1 MVAVALLDAATWLL
15 GIIGAADTPHPQ
27 PGAPASPQPVPWADA
42 RKRAEALVA
51 NMTVVEK
58 VNITSGVLGPC
69 QANSG
74 AVPRLGVPSLCYNDG
89 PAGLRYTD
97 FVTQFPSQ
105 FTTAQSFDREL
116 VRGVVE
122 RYSAEFA
129 GKGVNVQLGP
139 LTGGPLGRSPF
150 TGRNFEA
157 FSPDPYL
164 SSTLSYVSIRGAQS
178 SGLISCAK
186 HYFLYEQD
194 PVCSGP
200 VTDDGHRTDCQQVHS
215 LVDDKTVKELYLPS
229 FAEAVRAGV
238 GAVMCSYNQINDT
251 PACQSDD
258 AMNRILK
265 KELNFQGFV
274 LSDFGATHSTVESIN
289 AGMDQELPGTWF
301 FGQRLLKAL
310 KDGKV
315 KEKRLDDMV
324 LRILTPWIAF
334 GQADAWKEVSYQIYN
349 LADEVKVWGHTFKN
363 QHLDN
368 RREDSAEFARKAA
381 EQSHVLLKNDGV
393 LPFKKSL
400 RRIALFGSD
409 ADYPTTVSGCGPDMW
424 CTTETKRMH
433 WNGTVTIGGGSGAAY
448 PNYVVP
454 PIEAISRRGRESGMR
469 VDHVLRDEKEF
480 YGTIGNVAIASEVC
494 LVFVSVFQY
503 ESWDRSTLR
512 LDRDGEELIKHV
524 EKKCAGDVVVV
535 IHSGGQVLVEDWIDL
550 PKIKGVIFAGYPGQ
564 ETGNALA
571 NVLWGDVNPS
581 AKLAFTMGRKESD
594 WPPNNILRKVKKG
607 HAPRLHFAEG
617 LAIDYKWFDKHDID
631 PRFEFGF
638 GLSYTKFKLADL
650 EVEAKHSP
658 VQDTVQQTNEQH
670 EGKYDLYDVLL
681 EASVS
686 VTNTGDVFGG
696 EAPQLYMSF
705 PDSEKGQPPRH
716 LRGYAKVWLE
726 PGETKRV
733 TFPLRKKDLAV
744 WDVKR
749 QLWYIP
755 KGSFVFSAGHSSR
768 QLVLETSTKVE
779 A

>member
-1 MVAVALLDAATWLL
+1 
-15 GIIGAADTPHPQ
+15 
-27 PGAPASPQPVPWADA
+27 
-42 RKRAEALVA
+42 
-51 NMTVVEK
+51 MTVVEK
-58 VNITSGVLGPC
+58 VNITSGVVGPC

-74 AVPRLGVPSLCYNDG
+74 SVPRLGVPSLCYNDG

-105 FTTAQSFDREL
+105 FTTAMSFDREI
-116 VRGVVE
+116 VRGVAE

-139 LTGGPLGRSPF
+139 VGRARHRCPF

-164 SSTLSYVSIRGAQS
+164 SSTLSSTVIRASQS

-194 PVCSGP
+194 PVCDGP

-215 LVDDKTVKELYLPS
+215 LVDGEYGVDKTIKELYLPS

-265 KELNFQGFV
+265 TELNFQGFV

-301 FGQRLLKAL
+301 CGFECDVAPNPPVGDRLLKAL

-315 KEKRLDDMV
+315 KEKRLDDMAV
-324 LRILTPWIAF
+324 RILTPWIAF
-334 GQADAWKEVSYQIYN
+334 GQADKWNVVNYQMYN
-349 LADEVKVWGHTFKN
+349 LGDEVYVGRHTFRN
-363 QHLDN
+363 QHVDP

-393 LPFKKSL
+393 LPLKKSV
-400 RRIALFGSD
+400 RRIGVFGSD
-409 ADYPTTVSGCGPDMW
+409 ADYPITVSGCGPDMW

-433 WNGTVTIGGGSGAAY
+433 WNGTVTIGGGSGATY

-454 PIEAISRRGRESGMR
+454 PIEAISRRGRETGMR
-469 VDHVLRDEKEF
+469 VDHVLRDEKAF
-480 YGTIGNVAIASEVC
+480 YGTIANVAIASEVC

-524 EKKCAGDVVVV
+524 ANKCAGDVVVV

-550 PKIKGVIFAGYPGQ
+550 PKVKGVIFAGYPGQ

-594 WPPNNILRKVKKG
+594 WPPNSIVRKIKKG
-607 HAPRLHFAEG
+607 DAPRLHFAEG
-617 LAIDYKWFDKHDID
+617 VAIDYKWFDKHYID

-638 GLSYTKFKLADL
+638 GLSYTSFKLADL
-650 EVEAKHSP
+650 KVEAKYSP
-658 VQDTVQQTNEQH
+658 VQDTIQQTNEQH
-670 EGKYDLYDVLL
+670 EGRYDLYDVLL

-686 VTNTGDVFGG
+686 VSNTGDVFGG

-705 PDSEKGQPPRH
+705 PDGEKGQPPRH
-716 LRGYAKVWLE
+716 LRGYTKVWLE

-733 TFPLRKKDLAV
+733 TFPLRKKDVSV

-749 QLWYIP
+749 QLWHIP
-755 KGSFVFSAGHSSR
+755 KGTFTFSAGHSSR
-768 QLVLETSTKVE
+768 QLVLEKRTGIE
-779 A
+779 I